1 MAFPDGLSKKVAGSE
16 RFGVRGDSFG
26 RTFWGSP
33 SPDLFQRDIG
43 DIRREGH
50 FGGDIEVVFDY
61 QVVLTVVILL
71 PSASGPHPEADL
83 LE

>member
-1 MAFPDGLSKKVAGSE
+1 MSSQKKVAGSE

-26 RTFWGSP
+26 RTFGVSP
-33 SPDLFQRDIG
+33 SPVLFQRDVG
-43 DIRREGH
+43 DIHREGR

-61 QVVLTVVILL
+61 QVVFTIVILL
-71 PSASGPHPEADL
+71 PSASGLHPEADL